1 MHYPHPKPANAT
13 TLNAAMKKT
22 HFLLLIA
29 ACCVQITYAQK
40 TVAVSE
46 FDKKLTDTPNAQL
59 LDVRTPEEFAGGHL
73 KNAVNS
79 NVQGGQFKQYIQ
91 TLDKTKPV
99 FVYCMSGGRSSQA
112 AQMLARQGFAQVYN
126 LDGGYMKWSLADK
139 PVAGAPPVATD
150 EFSVNQLDNILA
162 ANDLVLI
169 DFNAKWCGPCKK
181 LLPVVEKLG
190 AEYGPK
196 LKLLKLD
203 VDKNKSLVKARSVDA
218 LPNLM
223 LFSKGKLV
231 WQQVGMTDEKTIRA
245 AVDKQL

>member
-1 MHYPHPKPANAT
+1 
-13 TLNAAMKKT
+13 MKKS
-22 HFLLLIA
+22 HFLLFVA
-29 ACCVQITYAQK
+29 VCCFQLTHAQK

-46 FDKKLTDTPNAQL
+46 FDKKLAATPNAQL

-73 KNAVNS
+73 KNAKNS
-79 NVQGGQFKQYIQ
+79 NIQTGQLKKDIQ
-91 TLDKTKPV
+91 TLDKNKPV

-112 AQMLARQGFAQVYN
+112 AEMLAKQGFKEVYN

-139 PVAGAPPVATD
+139 PVAGAPLVTTE
-150 EFSVNQLDNILA
+150 EFSVSQLDKILA
-162 ANDLVLI
+162 ANALVLI

-231 WQQVGMTDEKTIRA
+231 WQHVGMTDEKTIRA

>member
-1 MHYPHPKPANAT
+1 
-13 TLNAAMKKT
+13 MKKS
-22 HFLLLIA
+22 HFLLFVTV
-29 ACCVQITYAQK
+29 CCFQLTHAQK

-46 FDKKLTDTPNAQL
+46 FDKKLTATPNAQL

-73 KNAVNS
+73 KNAKNS
-79 NVQGGQFKQYIQ
+79 NIQSGQLKKDIQ

-112 AQMLARQGFAQVYN
+112 TEMLAKQGFKEVYN

-139 PVAGAPPVATD
+139 PVAGAPLVTTG
-150 EFSVNQLDNILA
+150 EFSVSQLDKILKDNA
-162 ANDLVLI
+162 LVLI

-190 AEYGPK
+190 AEYGAK

-223 LFSKGKLV
+223 LFNKGKLV
-231 WQQVGMTDEKTIRA
+231 WQYVGMTDEKTIRA
-245 AVDKQL
+245 AVDGQL